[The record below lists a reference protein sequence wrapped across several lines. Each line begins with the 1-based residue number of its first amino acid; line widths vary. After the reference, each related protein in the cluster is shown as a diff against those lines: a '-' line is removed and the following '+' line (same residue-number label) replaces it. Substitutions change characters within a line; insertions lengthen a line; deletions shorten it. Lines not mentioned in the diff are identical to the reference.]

1 MKSWELSPPV
11 QTLVHEIVRMAKPS
25 KVLLFGS
32 RARGDFRENSDVD
45 LCVVG
50 KQCDENLWNRLF
62 VSVQE
67 DPHTLLKVDLV
78 EFEKLSKIHQDE
90 INKDGVILYE
100 SDT

>member
-1 MKSWELSPPV
+1 MKPWALSPPV
-11 QTLVHEIVRMAKPS
+11 QTLVQEIVRVVKPS

-32 RARGDFRENSDVD
+32 RARGDFRANSDVD

-50 KQCDENLWNRLF
+50 KQCDEDLWNQLLI
-62 VSVQE
+62 SVQE

-78 EFEKLSKIHQDE
+78 EFETLSNTHQSE
-90 INKDGVILYE
+90 VKKDGVILYE

>member
-1 MKSWELSPPV
+1 
-11 QTLVHEIVRMAKPS
+11 MAKPS

-45 LCVVG
+45 LFVVR
-50 KQCDENLWNRLF
+50 KKCDENLWNRLL

-67 DPHTLLKVDLV
+67 DPHTLLEVDLV

>member
-1 MKSWELSPPV
+1 V

-50 KQCDENLWNRLF
+50 KQCDENLWNRLL

>member
-50 KQCDENLWNRLF
+50 KQCDQNLWNRLL